1 MTGLESQPTV
11 HRKTQLQQTLKSEE
25 NVKSLQNVFESEY
38 FNSFGFNGRM

>member
-11 HRKTQLQQTLKSEE
+11 YRKIQPQQTLKSKE
-25 NVKSLQNVFESEY
+25 NVKSLHNVFESEY

>member
-11 HRKTQLQQTLKSEE
+11 YRKIQPTLKSKE
-25 NVKSLQNVFESEY
+25 NVKSLHNVFESEY